1 MRFTQKPS
9 DNEPFIRPKHNSSL
23 SLTLTESFSHRYSEE
38 DIFVG
43 RPSCLNSPRDSA
55 EQTKSSIH
63 QAVASRKSQA
73 LNQNSTRSTLLSAL
87 REKERLSVLKGVTNF
102 DPKTSK
108 QPNVAKTQFN
118 LNIASQKNNYSSHRK
133 SMELYQRLISSQS
146 QTERSFN
153 VEETARSGYLPMKA
167 SLVEKFSI
175 RSCDSV
181 RNSVQASNFAPS
193 DKLYLKIPSFFDQK
207 KQKIKISAQ
216 PSLQA
221 NSFNHEELMTHET
234 LRVLEEKINLSG
246 PSIPS
251 QQLKRKKT
259 LSAKI
264 IKETSQRTKSKF
276 KFAGATFFPTK
287 PSISLKRTFTSR
299 TLIQSKN
306 QTNLFA
312 KPLCKS
318 FVEEKEELEEGYFG
332 DDSIE
337 WPMKVKMEL
346 EEIPEDEKEYDPEL
360 TLINTSKLSP
370 LKVKPNRE
378 NEVRIELEENS
389 PDRPVSE
396 QRTFSLS
403 QNTFYEKIG
412 RFFPRLRRK

>member
-1 MRFTQKPS
+1 MRFSQNPS
-9 DNEPFIRPKHNSSL
+9 DNEPFIRSKHQTSYSL
-23 SLTLTESFSHRYSEE
+23 ALPESFSHRYSEE

-43 RPSCLNSPRDSA
+43 RPSCLNSPRDST
-55 EQTKSSIH
+55 EQTKSSI
-63 QAVASRKSQA
+63 QLAAPSRKSLT
-73 LNQNSTRSTLLSAL
+73 LNQNSTRSTFLSAL

-102 DPKTSK
+102 DSKNSK
-108 QPNVAKTQFN
+108 QSNVCKAQFN

-153 VEETARSGYLPMKA
+153 VDETARSGYLPMKA
-167 SLVEKFSI
+167 SLVEKFSVK
-175 RSCDSV
+175 SFDGV
-181 RNSVQASNFAPS
+181 RNSAQGSNFVSS

-207 KQKIKISAQ
+207 KEKIKISAQ
-216 PSLQA
+216 PSLQT
-221 NSFNHEELMTHET
+221 NSFNHEELMTQET

-251 QQLKRKKT
+251 QQIKRKKT

-276 KFAGATFFPTK
+276 KFSGASFFPTK

-306 QTNLFA
+306 NPNLFT
-312 KPLCKS
+312 KPLPNS
-318 FVEEKEELEEGYFG
+318 FVEEKEEPEEGYPG

-360 TLINTSKLSP
+360 TLVNTSKLSP
-370 LKVKPNRE
+370 LKIKPNRE
-378 NEVRIELEENS
+378 NEVRIELEESS
-389 PDRPVSE
+389 PDRTVSK
-396 QRTFSLS
+396 QRTLSNS

-412 RFFPRLRRK
+412 RFFPRLQRK